1 MTAIF
6 KKEFKSYF
14 NDLTGYLFIAAF
26 CLSFSVLFLQYCIFA
41 GRNVL
46 PDVFSAMSSMLILFT
61 PLLTVQHFTMER
73 RQNTWTLL
81 AYSVVSAASVVIGK
95 FLAAAAVLSACVL
108 STWLYAAVLS
118 FYTTVYVGELICCQ
132 VGLLALGCVYL
143 AAGELISSLC
153 RRRLTAAA
161 ITLCALFLVS
171 AAASSASLT
180 DGGFLGKLLELLSP
194 YTFFSRFTLGIFSFS
209 SVLFLAVYAA
219 VCLIITTRCVEYG
232 RVRGI

>member
-26 CLSFSVLFLQYCIFA
+26 SLSFSVLFLQHCIFA

-81 AYSVVSAASVVIGK
+81 ASSSVSAPAVVLGK
-95 FLAAAAVLSACVL
+95 FLAAAALMAACVL
-108 STWLYAAVLS
+108 STLLYALVLS
-118 FYTTVYVGELICCQ
+118 FYTAVYVGELICCQ
-132 VGLLALGCVYL
+132 VGLLLLGCVYI

-161 ITLCALFLVS
+161 ITLCALFLVNT
-171 AAASSASLT
+171 AGSSASFT
-180 DGGFLGKLLELLSP
+180 DGGFLGTLLEMLSP
-194 YTFFSRFTLGIFSFS
+194 YTFFTRFSLGLFSFS

-219 VCLIITTRCVEYG
+219 VCLIIAVRCVEYG